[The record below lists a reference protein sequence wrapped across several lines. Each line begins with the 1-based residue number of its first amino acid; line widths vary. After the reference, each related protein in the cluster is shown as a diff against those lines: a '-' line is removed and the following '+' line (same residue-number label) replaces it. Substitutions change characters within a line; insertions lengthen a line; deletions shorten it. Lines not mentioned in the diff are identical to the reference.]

1 MTEYLNTIIKTRL
14 FDNIDKKE
22 IPNIL
27 NNFKSQ
33 KKLYEKGNIIIDM
46 ADMQSAYVYL
56 AGMASVI
63 LPILLVILLSP
74 STSRNL

>member
-33 KKLYEKGNIIIDM
+33 KNYTKKEI
-46 ADMQSAYVYL
+46 
-56 AGMASVI
+56 
-63 LPILLVILLSP
+63 
-74 STSRNL
+74 

>member
-14 FDNIDKKE
+14 FDIIDKTE

-33 KKLYEKGNIIIDM
+33 KKIIRKRK
-46 ADMQSAYVYL
+46 YNNRYW
-56 AGMASVI
+56 
-63 LPILLVILLSP
+63 
-74 STSRNL
+74 R